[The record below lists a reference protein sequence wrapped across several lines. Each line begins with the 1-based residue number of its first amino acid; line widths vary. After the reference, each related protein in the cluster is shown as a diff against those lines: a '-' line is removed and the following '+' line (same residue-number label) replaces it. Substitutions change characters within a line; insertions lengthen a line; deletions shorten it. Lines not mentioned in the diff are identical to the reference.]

1 MAFARWERPIQDGA
15 GNLIADVWCEVRRE
29 DIAGSPKATLYSDRA
44 GASILANPFLAADGI
59 PAFHAAGGSYRV
71 RIYKAGY
78 DETFR
83 YQAVGT
89 GAEIDADTLLIPGYL
104 FEFEGETSAPPGE
117 GGIRA
122 DNAALGSATRLFI
135 DKETVAGVDVS
146 ARIAAL
152 DGKRILLTST
162 NAGEQVSWDI
172 DLVTDEGSYYELVL
186 SAHSGAESIAAGRCG
201 MQPEPSQGP
210 AGLDGLFS
218 GEEVELTGASETLIT
233 AYRGQTV
240 ILNRA
245 TAMALA
251 AQPAATLGANW
262 AVMIMNVGAGEATL
276 DPDGAETVDGAATL
290 AIRSGDSLIL
300 SSNGTLL
307 RTELVS
313 RGVQPVDHG
322 GTGGRSW
329 PAALAGLA
337 AQSIVGHSNLA
348 LAASVAS
355 NILTVAVKGTDGNN
369 PSADNP
375 VCFAFRDATQTSGLP
390 VVRTVTAAL
399 SVSLPN
405 GATAGFASGSAG
417 RLWVVAFDDGGTVRL
432 GLINCLSGASIYP
445 LRSHRFASSTAT
457 GTGSDNA
464 HTFYTTTAVT
474 SKPYIVLGHLDWSG
488 GLVTAGAWASA
499 PTLVQTLTPHVQL
512 PGDVVQVQ
520 RTDDGAAAT
529 GSTGIS
535 FDDSVPQNT
544 EGDQFLSQ
552 AITVQAAPNVLQ
564 TRSEV
569 MLAVSN
575 QTVVTMAL
583 FRDST
588 AAALTACGELPAAAN
603 NPFVL
608 QLHHAAKAGAAA
620 ATTMKVRLGRNS
632 SGTVTLNGAGGGRSL
647 GGASNSYI
655 EVSEIVA

>member
-1 MAFARWERPIQDGA
+1 MTQIVAQIRNVVARTGFANPLTLGVLVEDTSQLRVFADNVELQIGDDYVVGGIGDPDGIEITIIGAEDVNEYVGFETFTALYDPPLSQGSDLSAGGNFGRAFETALDQQNRRLQALADRVERSLKVGISASSDGTEVTPVPGYGLGWDDD
-15 GNLIADVWCEVRRE
+15 GNLVALAPE
-29 DIAGSPKATLYSDRA
+29 DLGLSDPIVASAVSFSPVGSVSSTQVQ
-44 GASILANPFLAADGI
+44 AAL
-59 PAFHAAGGSYRV
+59 
-71 RIYKAGY
+71 
-78 DETFR
+78 
-83 YQAVGT
+83 
-89 GAEIDADTLLIPGYL
+89 AEIIVDLDTAVADLLAL
-104 FEFEGETSAPPGE
+104 T
-117 GGIRA
+117 
-122 DNAALGSATRLFI
+122 AATQPLDSDL
-135 DKETVAGVDVS
+135 S
-146 ARIAAL
+146 SIAAL
-152 DGKRILLTST
+152 SPTTGDMLH
-162 NAGEQVSWDI
+162 
-172 DLVTDEGSYYELVL
+172 Y
-186 SAHSGAESIAAGRCG
+186 SGGWVVKNR
-201 MQPEPSQGP
+201 QQ
-210 AGLDGLFS
+210 
-218 GEEVELTGASETLIT
+218 TL
-233 AYRGQTV
+233 
-240 ILNRA
+240 
-245 TAMALA
+245 
-251 AQPAATLGANW
+251 
-262 AVMIMNVGAGEATL
+262 EA
-276 DPDGAETVDGAATL
+276 
-290 AIRSGDSLIL
+290 
-300 SSNGTLL
+300 
-307 RTELVS
+307 
-313 RGVQPVDHG
+313 
-322 GTGGRSW
+322 
-329 PAALAGLA
+329 LA
-337 AQSIVGHSNLA
+337 AQSISGHSNLSIS
-348 LAASVAS
+348 ASVSGNA
-355 NILTVAVKGTDGNN
+355 LTVSVKGADGNA
-369 PSADNP
+369 PSAANP
-375 VCFAFRDATQTSGLP
+375 VCLAFRDATQTSGLP

-405 GATAGFASGSAG
+405 GATVGFASGSAG

-488 GLVTAGAWASA
+488 GLATAGTWASA

-512 PGDVVQVQ
+512 PGDLVQVQ

-575 QTVVTMAL
+575 QTAVTMAL

-588 AAALTACGELPAAAN
+588 AAALAACGELPAAAN

-620 ATTMKVRLGRNS
+620 TTTMKVRLGRNA

-647 GGASNSYI
+647 GGVANSFI